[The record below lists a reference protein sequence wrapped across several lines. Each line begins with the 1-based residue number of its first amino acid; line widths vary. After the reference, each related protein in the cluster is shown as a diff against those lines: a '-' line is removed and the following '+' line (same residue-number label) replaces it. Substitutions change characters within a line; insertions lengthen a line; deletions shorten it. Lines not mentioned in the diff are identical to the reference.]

1 MPSPCEETVSHP
13 DTSRPSGM
21 KRVEQIIILYPGDT
35 NPERLSKPGNYSLSR
50 LLVHLHEQGDVPIH
64 LFNTT
69 ERHEQWGN
77 IEFAHLTVRNLVRFL
92 VRPGSRKS
100 SLIISQMGSYQ
111 AYARMLRWAM
121 PGSRVLVRLGG
132 VYYKKEYLESKSFR
146 REARVLRRRFSVADM
161 IISTADGTP
170 VDLFMEKIGVAPRR
184 YRKWLNGF
192 PEIPNAPCDTRGDRI
207 VCIARL
213 HRGKVVDAVV
223 RAYASALPRLTRPHT
238 LRIVGDGPERENL
251 RALTKRLGVADM
263 VEFVGHSDDISTHL
277 YSSKL
282 LVSGLANNPLMEAI
296 ATGTPI
302 ITAEWG
308 EVRALYGTYPNVHV
322 IDCPHLGFGPG
333 PAADMDVFVRH
344 TADKIVEVLNDYPRV
359 DTNRTRIMNLY
370 SWHQRLTDEFD
381 LCDRLMAAPAE

>member
-1 MPSPCEETVSHP
+1 
-13 DTSRPSGM
+13 M
-21 KRVEQIIILYPGDT
+21 KHVERIIILYPGDT

-50 LLVHLHEQGDVPIH
+50 LLIHLHEQGDPPIH
-64 LFNTT
+64 FFNTC
-69 ERHEQWGN
+69 ERHAQWGN
-77 IEFAHLTVRNLVRFL
+77 IEFVHLSVRNLLRFL
-92 VRPGSRKS
+92 VRSGSRKAA
-100 SLIISQMGSYQ
+100 LIILQMGSYQ
-111 AYARMLRWAM
+111 AYARVLRWAM

-146 REARVLRRRFSVADM
+146 REARVLRRRFSAADM
-161 IISTADGTP
+161 LISTADGTP
-170 VDLFMEKIGVAPRR
+170 VDLFMEKIGVAPQR

-192 PEIPNAPCDTRGDRI
+192 PEIPNARGDTRSDRI

-223 RAYASALPRLTRPHT
+223 RAYAAALPRLTRPHT

-251 RALTKRLGVADM
+251 QALASDLGVADM
-263 VEFVGHSDDISTHL
+263 VEFVGHSDDVSTHL

-282 LVSGLANNPLMEAI
+282 LLSGLANNPLMEAI

-308 EVRALYGTYPNVHV
+308 EVRALYGAYPNVHV

-333 PAADMDVFVRH
+333 PAAHMDVFVRR
-344 TADKIVEVLNDYPRV
+344 TADKVVEVLNDYPCLG
-359 DTNRTRIMNLY
+359 TLRTSGTNLY
-370 SWHQRLTDEFD
+370 SWHQRLTDELD
-381 LCDRLMAAPAE
+381 LCDQLMATAPGE